1 MGYTMDIQYPKVSHV
16 VQMDLQLFW
25 RFRKNTNNKVN
36 KNLLLG
42 DRNKT
47 SAVFFMVMY
56 DQVDQVQV
64 NGCKRTFKWMYND
77 VHVNIS

>member
-1 MGYTMDIQYPKVSHV
+1 
-16 VQMDLQLFW
+16 MDLQVFW

-47 SAVFFMVMY
+47 SAVFFMVID

-64 NGCKRTFKWMYND
+64 NGCKRTFKWMYM
-77 VHVNIS
+77 